1 MNETKKTTLSIL
13 SAYMI
18 STTIFLSVIFGMWYH
33 GELDLLK
40 TRSFH
45 EVKNLSKRLIH
56 VLAKK
61 GRYGFFVQSLEGQR
75 AILQSI
81 SLESGYLIAA
91 FNKKGE
97 LVYSNM
103 KINPLSIPKEN
114 GVFIIDHHIVL
125 SSYGKPD
132 FLYKKNPKA
141 QQEREARDVPPP
153 IPEKEED
160 SVFGA
165 YGKFDF
171 SSKNTK
177 KEQQDKAQEDFR
189 IIIDGGDIESLL
201 WKLRLK
207 IWGIFGVLLV
217 ASGVVGFFLVR
228 LALKPLNQKIEEL
241 NLFIK
246 DTTHEINTPLS
257 VLQMSVDRIDKSKL
271 EEKDIKKFN
280 SIIVASRTLES
291 IYHSLIYT
299 SFGRLESKVE
309 EIELSNLI
317 KERLNYFEMLF
328 AQKNIAISVDLQ
340 EVSLQAN
347 AKSISLVI
355 DNLLSNAYKYTPK
368 NGKVEIKTYKEGES
382 SYLSIKDNGYG
393 IAPKDLEHIYK
404 RFTRFDSS
412 KGGFGLGLSIVKK
425 ICDEFKIKI
434 ECKSELKK
442 GSEFILQWRF

>member
-1 MNETKKTTLSIL
+1 MNEAKKTTLSIL
-13 SAYMI
+13 SLYMI
-18 STTIFLSVIFGMWYH
+18 STTVFLSIIFGMWYY
-33 GELDLLK
+33 GELNLLK

-61 GRYGFFVQSLEGQR
+61 GKYGFFVQSLEGQR

-91 FNKKGE
+91 FNQKGE
-97 LVYSNM
+97 LVYNNM
-103 KINPLSIPKEN
+103 KIDPLSVPKEN
-114 GVFIIDHHIVL
+114 GVYIIDHHAVL
-125 SSYGKPD
+125 SSYGRPD
-132 FLYKKNPKA
+132 FLYKKTPRAKEDFFGMEGNFSK
-141 QQEREARDVPPP
+141 
-153 IPEKEED
+153 PED
-160 SVFGA
+160 
-165 YGKFDF
+165 
-171 SSKNTK
+171 
-177 KEQQDKAQEDFR
+177 DFR
-189 IIIDGGDIESLL
+189 IIIDGGDVENLL
-201 WKLRLK
+201 WKLRIK
-207 IWGIFGVLLV
+207 IWGIFGALLV
-217 ASGVVGFFLVR
+217 MMGIVGFFLVR
-228 LALKPLNQKIEEL
+228 FALKPLNQKIEEL

-271 EEKDIKKFN
+271 EEKDLKKFS

-299 SFGRLESKVE
+299 SFGRLENKIE
-309 EIELSNLI
+309 EIDVSALI

-328 AQKNIAISVDLQ
+328 AQKNISITSELQ
-340 EVSLQAN
+340 EVMLKAN

-368 NGKVEIKTYKEGES
+368 NGNVQVRTFQAEGENF
-382 SYLSIKDNGYG
+382 LSIKDNGYG
-393 IAPKDLEHIYK
+393 IAQKDLEHIFK
-404 RFTRFDSS
+404 RYTRFDNS

>member
-1 MNETKKTTLSIL
+1 
-13 SAYMI
+13 
-18 STTIFLSVIFGMWYH
+18 MWYY
-33 GELDLLK
+33 GELNLLK

-61 GRYGFFVQSLEGQR
+61 GKYGFFVQSLEGQR

-91 FNKKGE
+91 FNQKDE

-103 KINPLSIPKEN
+103 KIDPLSVPKEN
-114 GVFIIDHHIVL
+114 GVYIIDHHAVL
-125 SSYGKPD
+125 SSYGRPD
-132 FLYKKNPKA
+132 FLYKKNPRA
-141 QQEREARDVPPP
+141 G
-153 IPEKEED
+153 D
-160 SVFGA
+160 SFGVE
-165 YGKFDF
+165 GKF
-171 SSKNTK
+171 SKP
-177 KEQQDKAQEDFR
+177 EDDFR
-189 IIIDGGDIESLL
+189 IIIDGGDVESLL

-207 IWGIFGVLLV
+207 IWGIFGALLV
-217 ASGVVGFFLVR
+217 MMGVVGFFLVR
-228 LALKPLNQKIEEL
+228 LALRPLNQKIEEL

-257 VLQMSVDRIDKSKL
+257 VLQMSVDRIDKNKL
-271 EEKDIKKFN
+271 EEKDLKKFN

-299 SFGRLESKVE
+299 SFGRLENKIE
-309 EIELSNLI
+309 EIELSSLI
-317 KERLNYFEMLF
+317 EERLNYFEMLF
-328 AQKNIAISVDLQ
+328 AQKNITISSEPQKVMLK
-340 EVSLQAN
+340 AN
-347 AKSISLVI
+347 AKSITLVI
-355 DNLLSNAYKYTPK
+355 DNLLSNAYKYTQK
-368 NGKVEIKTYKEGES
+368 NGSVEIKTYQEGENNF
-382 SYLSIKDNGYG
+382 LSIKDNGYG
-393 IAPKDLEHIYK
+393 IAQKDIEHIFK
-404 RFTRFDSS
+404 RFTRFDST

>member
-1 MNETKKTTLSIL
+1 MNEAKKTTLSIL
-13 SAYMI
+13 SLYMI
-18 STTIFLSVIFGMWYH
+18 STTIFLSIIFGMWYY
-33 GELDLLK
+33 GELNLLK

-61 GRYGFFVQSLEGQR
+61 GKYGFFVQSLDGQK

-91 FNKKGE
+91 FNQEGE
-97 LVYSNM
+97 LVYNNM
-103 KINPLSIPKEN
+103 KINPLLVPQEN
-114 GVFIIDHHIVL
+114 GVYIIDNHAVL

-132 FLYKKNPKA
+132 FLYKKNT
-141 QQEREARDVPPP
+141 RS
-153 IPEKEED
+153 KEEYLGIERG
-160 SVFGA
+160 V
-165 YGKFDF
+165 
-171 SSKNTK
+171 SKP
-177 KEQQDKAQEDFR
+177 EDDFR
-189 IIIDGGDIESLL
+189 IIIDGGDVESLL
-201 WKLRLK
+201 WRLRIK
-207 IWGIFGVLLV
+207 IWGIFGALLV
-217 ASGVVGFFLVR
+217 MMGIVGLFLVR
-228 LALKPLNQKIEEL
+228 LALRPLNQKIEEL

-257 VLQMSVDRIDKSKL
+257 VLQMSVDQIDKSKL
-271 EEKDIKKFN
+271 EEKDLKKFA
-280 SIIVASRTLES
+280 SIQVASKTMQS

-299 SFGRLESKVE
+299 SFGRLENK
-309 EIELSNLI
+309 IEDIRLSELI

-328 AQKNIAISVDLQ
+328 AQKNISITSELV
-340 EVSLQAN
+340 EVMLKAN
-347 AKSISLVI
+347 AKSITLVI

-368 NGKVEIKTYKEGES
+368 NGSVQIKTYRDEHKNF
-382 SYLSIKDNGYG
+382 LCIKDNGYG
-393 IAPKDLEHIYK
+393 IASSDINHIFK
-404 RFTRFDSS
+404 RYTRFDSS

>member
-1 MNETKKTTLSIL
+1 MNEAKKTTLSIL
-13 SAYMI
+13 ALYMI
-18 STTIFLSVIFGMWYH
+18 STTIFLSIIFGMWYY
-33 GELDLLK
+33 GELNLLK

-61 GRYGFFVQSLEGQR
+61 GKYGFFVQSLEGQR

-91 FNKKGE
+91 YNQKGE

-103 KINPLSIPKEN
+103 KIDLLQIPKEN
-114 GVFIIDHHIVL
+114 GVYIVDNHAVL
-125 SSYGKPD
+125 SSYGRPD
-132 FLYKKNPKA
+132 FLYKKNPRGRESHFEGEGEFRG
-141 QQEREARDVPPP
+141 QEGEHS
-153 IPEKEED
+153 KLED
-160 SVFGA
+160 
-165 YGKFDF
+165 
-171 SSKNTK
+171 
-177 KEQQDKAQEDFR
+177 DFR
-189 IIIDGGDIESLL
+189 IIIDGGDIEALL

-207 IWGIFGVLLV
+207 IWGIFGALIVMV
-217 ASGVVGFFLVR
+217 GIVGFFLVR
-228 LALKPLNQKIEEL
+228 LSLKPLNQKIEEL

-271 EEKDIKKFN
+271 EEKDLKKFA
-280 SIIVASRTLES
+280 SIQVASRTLES

-299 SFGRLESKVE
+299 SFGRLESTIE
-309 EIELSNLI
+309 DIELSNLI

-328 AQKNIAISVDLQ
+328 AQKNISISTSLQ
-340 EVSLQAN
+340 ETYLKAN

-368 NGKVEIKTYKEGES
+368 NGSVEIKTYKEGES
-382 SYLSIKDNGYG
+382 SYLCVKDNGYG
-393 IAPKDLEHIYK
+393 IAPQDLAHIFK
-404 RFTRFDSS
+404 RYTRFDSS

-425 ICDEFKIKI
+425 ICEEFKINI

>member
-13 SAYMI
+13 ALYMI
-18 STTIFLSVIFGMWYH
+18 STTISLSVIFGMWYY

-40 TRSFH
+40 HRSFH

-61 GRYGFFVQSLEGQR
+61 GKYGFFVQSLDGQR
-75 AILQSI
+75 SVLQSI

-91 FNKKGE
+91 FNKQGE

-103 KINPLSIPKEN
+103 KIDPLLVPQKS
-114 GVFIIDHHIVL
+114 GVFIVENHAVL

-132 FLYKKNPKA
+132 FLFKQNSKNP
-141 QQEREARDVPPP
+141 QEAHNDEINP
-153 IPEKEED
+153 K
-160 SVFGA
+160 
-165 YGKFDF
+165 
-171 SSKNTK
+171 SK
-177 KEQQDKAQEDFR
+177 DDFR
-189 IIIDGGDIESLL
+189 IIIDGGDIEALL

-207 IWGIFGVLLV
+207 VWGIYGILLII
-217 ASGVVGFFLVR
+217 SGIVGFFLVR
-228 LALKPLNQKIEEL
+228 VSLKPLNQKIEEL

-299 SFGRLESKVE
+299 SFGRLENKIE

-328 AQKNIAISVDLQ
+328 AQKNISISSSLQ
-340 EVSLQAN
+340 EVMLEAN

-368 NGKVEIKTYKEGES
+368 NGSVQIKAYREGEMN
-382 SYLSIKDNGYG
+382 YLSIKDNGYG

-425 ICDEFKIKI
+425 ICDEFKISI

>member
-1 MNETKKTTLSIL
+1 MNEAKKTTFSIL
-13 SAYMI
+13 SLYMI
-18 STTIFLSVIFGMWYH
+18 STTIFLSIIFGMWYY
-33 GELDLLK
+33 GELNLLK

-45 EVKNLSKRLIH
+45 EAKNLSKRLIH

-61 GRYGFFVQSLEGQR
+61 GKYGFFVQSLEGQR

-91 FNKKGE
+91 FNQKGE
-97 LVYSNM
+97 LVYNNM
-103 KINPLSIPKEN
+103 KIDPLSVPKEN
-114 GVFIIDHHIVL
+114 GVYIIDQRAIL

-132 FLYKKNPKA
+132 FLYKKNPRVKG
-141 QQEREARDVPPP
+141 EFLENHE
-153 IPEKEED
+153 I
-160 SVFGA
+160 
-165 YGKFDF
+165 
-171 SSKNTK
+171 SSKPEN
-177 KEQQDKAQEDFR
+177 AFR
-189 IIIDGGDIESLL
+189 IIVDGGDVGGLI
-201 WKLRLK
+201 WKLRVR

-217 ASGVVGFFLVR
+217 MMGLVGFLLVR
-228 LALKPLNQKIEEL
+228 FALKPLNQKIEEL

-271 EEKDIKKFN
+271 EEKDLKKFN

-299 SFGRLESKVE
+299 SFGRLENKIE
-309 EIELSNLI
+309 EIELSSLI

-328 AQKNIAISVDLQ
+328 AQKNITISSELQ
-340 EVSLQAN
+340 KVILKAN
-347 AKSISLVI
+347 VKSISLVI
-355 DNLLSNAYKYTPK
+355 DNLLSNAYKYTQK
-368 NGKVEIKTYKEGES
+368 NGSVEIKTYQEGENNF
-382 SYLSIKDNGYG
+382 LSIKDNGYG
-393 IAPKDLEHIYK
+393 IAQKDIEHIFK
-404 RFTRFDSS
+404 RFTRFDST

>member
-1 MNETKKTTLSIL
+1 MNEAKKTTLSIL
-13 SAYMI
+13 SLYMI
-18 STTIFLSVIFGMWYH
+18 STTVFLSIIFGMWYY
-33 GELDLLK
+33 GELNLLK

-61 GRYGFFVQSLEGQR
+61 GKYGFFVQSLEGQR

-91 FNKKGE
+91 FNQKGE
-97 LVYSNM
+97 LVYNNM
-103 KINPLSIPKEN
+103 KIDPLSVPKEN
-114 GVFIIDHHIVL
+114 GVYIIDHHAVL
-125 SSYGKPD
+125 SSYGRPD
-132 FLYKKNPKA
+132 FLYKKTPRA
-141 QQEREARDVPPP
+141 
-153 IPEKEED
+153 KE
-160 SVFGA
+160 
-165 YGKFDF
+165 DF
-171 SSKNTK
+171 SGMEGNFSKP
-177 KEQQDKAQEDFR
+177 EDDFR
-189 IIIDGGDIESLL
+189 IIIDGGDVENLL
-201 WKLRLK
+201 WKLRIK
-207 IWGIFGVLLV
+207 IWGIFGALL
-217 ASGVVGFFLVR
+217 AMMGIVGFFLVR
-228 LALKPLNQKIEEL
+228 FALKPLNQKIEEL

-271 EEKDIKKFN
+271 EEKDLKKFS

-299 SFGRLESKVE
+299 SFRRLENKIE
-309 EIELSNLI
+309 EIDVSALI

-328 AQKNIAISVDLQ
+328 AQKNISITSELQ
-340 EVSLQAN
+340 EVMLKAN

-368 NGKVEIKTYKEGES
+368 NGNVQVRTFQAEGENF
-382 SYLSIKDNGYG
+382 LSIKDNGYG
-393 IAPKDLEHIYK
+393 IAQKDLEHIFK
-404 RFTRFDSS
+404 RYTRFDNS

>member
-1 MNETKKTTLSIL
+1 M
-13 SAYMI
+13 
-18 STTIFLSVIFGMWYH
+18 
-33 GELDLLK
+33 
-40 TRSFH
+40 
-45 EVKNLSKRLIH
+45 
-56 VLAKK
+56 
-61 GRYGFFVQSLEGQR
+61 
-75 AILQSI
+75 
-81 SLESGYLIAA
+81 
-91 FNKKGE
+91 
-97 LVYSNM
+97 
-103 KINPLSIPKEN
+103 
-114 GVFIIDHHIVL
+114 
-125 SSYGKPD
+125 
-132 FLYKKNPKA
+132 
-141 QQEREARDVPPP
+141 
-153 IPEKEED
+153 
-160 SVFGA
+160 
-165 YGKFDF
+165 
-171 SSKNTK
+171 
-177 KEQQDKAQEDFR
+177 
-189 IIIDGGDIESLL
+189 L

-207 IWGIFGVLLV
+207 IWGIYGILLI
-217 ASGVVGFFLVR
+217 ASGIVGFFLVR
-228 LALKPLNQKIEEL
+228 VSLKPLNQKIEEL

-299 SFGRLESKVE
+299 SFGRLESKIE
-309 EIELSNLI
+309 EIEISNLI

-328 AQKNIAISVDLQ
+328 AQKNISISSSLQ
-340 EVSLQAN
+340 EVMLEAN

-368 NGKVEIKTYKEGES
+368 NGSVEIKTYREGEIN
-382 SYLSIKDNGYG
+382 YLSVKDNGYG

-425 ICDEFKIKI
+425 ICDEFKISI

>member
-1 MNETKKTTLSIL
+1 MNEVKKTTLSIL
-13 SAYMI
+13 SLYMI
-18 STTIFLSVIFGMWYH
+18 STSIFLSIIFGMWYY
-33 GELDLLK
+33 GELNLLK

-61 GRYGFFVQSLEGQR
+61 GKYGFFVQSLEGQR

-91 FNKKGE
+91 FNQKGE
-97 LVYSNM
+97 LVYNNM
-103 KINPLSIPKEN
+103 KIDPLSVPKEN
-114 GVFIIDHHIVL
+114 GVYIIDHHAVL
-125 SSYGKPD
+125 SSYGRPD
-132 FLYKKNPKA
+132 FLYKKNPRAK
-141 QQEREARDVPPP
+141 
-153 IPEKEED
+153 ED
-160 SVFGA
+160 SFGVE
-165 YGKFDF
+165 GNF
-171 SSKNTK
+171 SKP
-177 KEQQDKAQEDFR
+177 EDDFR
-189 IIIDGGDIESLL
+189 IIIDGGDVESLL
-201 WKLRLK
+201 WKLRIK

-217 ASGVVGFFLVR
+217 MMGIVGFFLVR

-271 EEKDIKKFN
+271 EEKDLKKFA
-280 SIIVASRTLES
+280 SIQVASRTMES

-299 SFGRLESKVE
+299 SFGRLENKIE
-309 EIELSNLI
+309 DIELSKLI

-328 AQKNIAISVDLQ
+328 AQKNIAITSELQ
-340 EVSLQAN
+340 EVMLKAN

-368 NGKVEIKTYKEGES
+368 NGSVEIKTYQVGGDNF
-382 SYLSIKDNGYG
+382 LCIKDNGYG
-393 IAPKDLEHIYK
+393 IAQKDLEHIFK
-404 RFTRFDSS
+404 RYTRFDSS

>member
-13 SAYMI
+13 ALYMI
-18 STTIFLSVIFGMWYH
+18 STTISLSVIFGMWYY

-40 TRSFH
+40 HRSFH

-61 GRYGFFVQSLEGQR
+61 GKYGFFVQSLDGQR
-75 AILQSI
+75 SVLQSI

-91 FNKKGE
+91 FNKQGE

-103 KINPLSIPKEN
+103 KINPLLVPKEN
-114 GVFIIDHHIVL
+114 GIFIVDNHSVL

-132 FLYKKNPKA
+132 FLFKKDSKA
-141 QQEREARDVPPP
+141 QQESQNNEA
-153 IPEKEED
+153 D
-160 SVFGA
+160 S
-165 YGKFDF
+165 K
-171 SSKNTK
+171 SK
-177 KEQQDKAQEDFR
+177 EDFR
-189 IIIDGGDIESLL
+189 IIIDGGDIEALL

-207 IWGIFGVLLV
+207 VWGIYGILLII
-217 ASGVVGFFLVR
+217 SGIVGFFLVR
-228 LALKPLNQKIEEL
+228 VSLKPLNQKIEEL

-299 SFGRLESKVE
+299 SFGRLENKIE

-328 AQKNIAISVDLQ
+328 AQKNISISSSLQ
-340 EVSLQAN
+340 EVMLEAN

-368 NGKVEIKTYKEGES
+368 NGSVQIKTYREGEMN
-382 SYLSIKDNGYG
+382 YLSIKDNGYG

-425 ICDEFKIKI
+425 ICDEFKISI

>member
-13 SAYMI
+13 ALYMI

-40 TRSFH
+40 SRSFH

-61 GRYGFFVQSLEGQR
+61 GKYGFFVQSLEGQR
-75 AILQSI
+75 SVLQSI

-91 FNKKGE
+91 FNKKEE

-103 KINPLSIPKEN
+103 KVDPLSVPKES
-114 GVFIIDHHIVL
+114 GVYIIDHHIVL
-125 SSYGKPD
+125 SSYGRPD
-132 FLYKKNPKA
+132 FLYKSNPKL
-141 QQEREARDVPPP
+141 QNNEKDSK
-153 IPEKEED
+153 PE
-160 SVFGA
+160 
-165 YGKFDF
+165 
-171 SSKNTK
+171 
-177 KEQQDKAQEDFR
+177 EDFR
-189 IIIDGGDIESLL
+189 IIIDGGDIEPLL
-201 WKLRLK
+201 WRLRLK
-207 IWGIFGVLLV
+207 IWGIFGILLI
-217 ASGVVGFFLVR
+217 ASGMVGFFLVR
-228 LALKPLNQKIEEL
+228 VSLKPLNQKIEEL

-299 SFGRLESKVE
+299 SFGRLESKIE

-328 AQKNIAISVDLQ
+328 AQKNISISS
-340 EVSLQAN
+340 SLQKVMLEAN

-368 NGKVEIKTYKEGES
+368 NGSVEIKTYREGEVN
-382 SYLSIKDNGYG
+382 YLSVKDNGYG

-425 ICDEFKIKI
+425 ICDEFKISI

>member
-1 MNETKKTTLSIL
+1 MNEAKKTTLSIL
-13 SAYMI
+13 SLYMI
-18 STTIFLSVIFGMWYH
+18 STTIFLSIIFGMWYY
-33 GELDLLK
+33 GELNLLK

-61 GRYGFFVQSLEGQR
+61 GKYGFFVQSLEGQR

-91 FNKKGE
+91 FNQKGE
-97 LVYSNM
+97 LVYNNM
-103 KINPLSIPKEN
+103 KIDPLSVPKEN
-114 GVFIIDHHIVL
+114 GVYIIDHHAVL
-125 SSYGKPD
+125 SSYGRPD
-132 FLYKKNPKA
+132 FLYKKNPERRDFFEKKRGFEE
-141 QQEREARDVPPP
+141 QEALYSK
-153 IPEKEED
+153 PE
-160 SVFGA
+160 
-165 YGKFDF
+165 
-171 SSKNTK
+171 N
-177 KEQQDKAQEDFR
+177 DFR
-189 IIIDGGDIESLL
+189 IIIDGGDVENLL
-201 WKLRLK
+201 WKLRIK
-207 IWGIFGVLLV
+207 IWGIFGALLV
-217 ASGVVGFFLVR
+217 MMGVVGFFLVR

-257 VLQMSVDRIDKSKL
+257 VLQMSVDRIDKSVL
-271 EEKDIKKFN
+271 QEKDLKKFN
-280 SIIVASRTLES
+280 SIIVAARTLES

-299 SFGRLESKVE
+299 SFGRLENKVE
-309 EIELSNLI
+309 DIELSNLI

-328 AQKNIAISVDLQ
+328 AQKNITISSELQ
-340 EVSLQAN
+340 SVMLKAN
-347 AKSISLVI
+347 AKSITLVI

-368 NGKVEIKTYKEGES
+368 NGSVEIRTFQERGENF
-382 SYLSIKDNGYG
+382 LCIKDNGYG
-393 IAPKDLEHIYK
+393 IAQKDIEHIFK
-404 RFTRFDSS
+404 RFTRFDST

>member
-1 MNETKKTTLSIL
+1 MNEAKKTTLSIL
-13 SAYMI
+13 SVYMI
-18 STTIFLSVIFGMWYH
+18 STTIFLSIIFGMWYY
-33 GELDLLK
+33 GELNLLK

-61 GRYGFFVQSLEGQR
+61 GKYGFFVQSLEGQR

-91 FNKKGE
+91 FNQKGE
-97 LVYSNM
+97 LVYNNM
-103 KINPLSIPKEN
+103 KIDPLSVPKEN
-114 GVFIIDHHIVL
+114 GVYIIDHHAVL
-125 SSYGKPD
+125 SSYGRPD
-132 FLYKKNPKA
+132 FLYKKNPRVK
-141 QQEREARDVPPP
+141 
-153 IPEKEED
+153 ED
-160 SVFGA
+160 SFGVE
-165 YGKFDF
+165 GNF
-171 SSKNTK
+171 SKP
-177 KEQQDKAQEDFR
+177 EDDFR
-189 IIIDGGDIESLL
+189 IIIDGGDVESLL
-201 WKLRLK
+201 WMLRIK
-207 IWGIFGVLLV
+207 IWGIFGALLV
-217 ASGVVGFFLVR
+217 MMGVVGFFLVR

-257 VLQMSVDRIDKSKL
+257 VLQMSVDRIDKNVL
-271 EEKDIKKFN
+271 QEKDLKKFN
-280 SIIVASRTLES
+280 SIIVAARTLES

-299 SFGRLESKVE
+299 SFGRLENKVE
-309 EIELSNLI
+309 DIELSNLI

-328 AQKNIAISVDLQ
+328 AQKNITISSELQ
-340 EVSLQAN
+340 SVMLKAN
-347 AKSISLVI
+347 AKSITLVI

-368 NGKVEIKTYKEGES
+368 NGSVEIRTFQERGENF
-382 SYLSIKDNGYG
+382 LCIKDNGYG
-393 IAPKDLEHIYK
+393 IAQKDIEHIFK
-404 RFTRFDSS
+404 RFTRFDST

>member
-13 SAYMI
+13 SLYVI

-40 TRSFH
+40 SRSFH

-61 GRYGFFVQSLEGQR
+61 GKYGFFVQSLEGQR
-75 AILQSI
+75 SVLQSI

-91 FNKKGE
+91 FNKQGE
-97 LVYSNM
+97 LVYNNM

-114 GVFIIDHHIVL
+114 GVFIVDHHIVL

-132 FLYKKNPKA
+132 FLHKKNPKSPQEA
-141 QQEREARDVPPP
+141 QSDEV
-153 IPEKEED
+153 
-160 SVFGA
+160 G
-165 YGKFDF
+165 
-171 SSKNTK
+171 SKPK
-177 KEQQDKAQEDFR
+177 DDFR
-189 IIIDGGDIESLL
+189 IIIDGGDIEALL

-207 IWGIFGVLLV
+207 IWGIYGILLI
-217 ASGVVGFFLVR
+217 ASGIVGFFLVR
-228 LALKPLNQKIEEL
+228 VSLKPLNQKIEEL

-299 SFGRLESKVE
+299 SFGRLESKIE
-309 EIELSNLI
+309 EIEISGLI

-328 AQKNIAISVDLQ
+328 AQKNISISSSLQ
-340 EVSLQAN
+340 EVMLEAN

-368 NGKVEIKTYKEGES
+368 NGSVEIKTCREGGIN
-382 SYLSIKDNGYG
+382 YLSVKDNGYG

-425 ICDEFKIKI
+425 ICDEFKISI